1 MAANAAPA
9 EPNVLERFFRL
20 RELGTNIQTEIIA
33 GLTTFMVMSY
43 IIAVNPATLTFNGA
57 LGVTQVATVTCL
69 VAGVMSIIMGLYT
82 NRAIAI
88 APGLGINAIV
98 AYTLVGSMGLTFPE
112 AMGVILTEGI
122 IITLLVLTGIRKY
135 VLEMVPVVLK
145 KAISV
150 GIGFF
155 ILLLGL
161 TNAGVIT
168 YHSGAA
174 PLGEGGTPPFAAESG
189 TYLGRLDLTPLN
201 TWPILVSM
209 VGLFVIIVLMAR
221 NVKAA
226 IFWGIIAATVAAFIV
241 PGDVTSMP
249 AEPFKG
255 PDFSLVGQFSF
266 GYWGKLGA
274 LTSILVVISI
284 MLSDFFDTMG
294 TLIGVGSQAGYL
306 DEHGDFPDAEKPLLI
321 DSVAAAAGGFVSAS
335 SATSYIESTA
345 GVSVGGRSGLV
356 VVVTGILF
364 LLALP
369 FVALVEAIPGAA
381 TAPALI
387 VVGLLMM
394 SVLSEDEGVDRS
406 GQKRGI
412 DFGNMEDSFPVALT
426 MLVMPFTFNITY
438 GIGAGFV
445 SYVVIKVARG
455 KAREVNPAMW
465 AVAGL
470 FLLYFLRWTLF
481 DAQF

>member
-1 MAANAAPA
+1 MAANAAPGF
-9 EPNVLERFFRL
+9 LEKQFKL
-20 RELGTNIQTEIIA
+20 TKLGTNIQTELIA

-43 IIAVNPATLTFNGA
+43 IIAVNPATLAFNGD
-57 LGVTQVATVTCL
+57 LTVTQVATVTCL

-82 NRAIAI
+82 NRAIAL

-98 AYTLVGSMGLTFPE
+98 AYTLVGSMGLSFPE
-112 AMGVILTEGI
+112 AMGVIVTEGVV
-122 IITLLVLTGIRKY
+122 ITLLVLTGIRQY
-135 VLEMVPVVLK
+135 VLEVVPIILK

-150 GIGFF
+150 GIGLF

-161 TNAGVIT
+161 KNAGVIAF
-168 YHSGAA
+168 HSGD
-174 PLGEGGTPPFAAESG
+174 FESEMG
-189 TYLGRLDLTPLN
+189 TYTGRLDIAPLN
-201 TWPILVSM
+201 TWPIFVSM
-209 VGLFVIIVLMAR
+209 LGLLVIVVLMAR

-226 IFWGIIAATVAAFIV
+226 IFWGIVVATVAAFVV

-249 AEPFKG
+249 SDPFKG
-255 PDFSLVGQFSF
+255 PDFSLVGDISF

-306 DEHGDFPDAEKPLLI
+306 DENGEFPDAEKPLLV

-335 SATSYIESTA
+335 SATSYIESAA

-356 VVVTGILF
+356 VVFTGILF

-394 SVLSEDEGVDRS
+394 NVLSDDEGVDKH
-406 GQKRGI
+406 GKKRGI
-412 DFGNMEDSFPVALT
+412 DFSNMEDSFPVALT

-445 SYVVIKVARG
+445 SYVLIKVARG
-455 KAREVNPAMW
+455 KAAQVNPALYVI
-465 AVAGL
+465 AIL
-470 FLLYFLRWTLF
+470 FLLYFLRWALF
-481 DAQF
+481 GADF